1 MYKRLRI
8 RNFRSLKDLL
18 LDNVG
23 RVNLFVGANNVG
35 KTSVLEAAW
44 LFQGPGRPSLTMNIS
59 AFRSLDPGP
68 QGTDLIWYWLF
79 HNLKAD
85 HPIEIEGQELNGLE
99 RCLRITMSKAPIEP
113 IRPES
118 EKATAES
125 LAQTAGSTGML
136 GEVLTYE
143 YRIGNEE
150 PIITS
155 MSPTAIEVQLN
166 PRVSRPPSILL
177 SARRGTNAKEL
188 AERFTRVQD
197 AEGLQPLVE
206 SLRLLEPR
214 LTGLSLGYTEDRPL
228 IRGHVGLTRPVP
240 LSLLGGGAVRL
251 TEILLAVMTAQEGL
265 VLIDEIENG
274 LYYGQLQKAW
284 KAIDFAS
291 RASKAQV
298 FATTHS
304 LECASAAVSAFED
317 SLPKDFRLHRL
328 ERKKDGV
335 RVVTY
340 EHKKAR
346 IALDLNLE
354 VR

>member
-1 MYKRLRI
+1 MYKRLVV
-8 RNFRSLKDLL
+8 RNFRGLKSLS
-18 LDNVG
+18 LDNLG
-23 RVNLFVGANNVG
+23 RVNLIVGANNVG

-44 LFQGPGRPSLTMNIS
+44 LFQAPGNPRLTMNIS
-59 AFRSLDPGP
+59 AFRSLDPRP
-68 QGTDLIWYWLF
+68 QDTDLLWYWLF
-79 HNLKAD
+79 HDLKVD
-85 HPIEIEGQELNGLE
+85 RPIEIESEDTNGSE
-99 RCLRITMSKAPIEP
+99 RCLRITLSKALVE
-113 IRPES
+113 RVSPES
-118 EKATAES
+118 DKGALET
-125 LAQTAGSTGML
+125 LAQTAGSS
-136 GEVLTYE
+136 GEIPYVLTYE
-143 YRIGNEE
+143 YRIGSQE

-155 MSPTAIEVQLN
+155 VLEVQLD
-166 PRVSRPPSILL
+166 PLVSRPPSILL

-197 AEGLQPLVE
+197 AAGVQPLVE
-206 SLRLLEPR
+206 SLRLLEPH
-214 LTGLSLGYTEDRPL
+214 LTALSLGYTEDRPL
-228 IRGHVGLTRPVP
+228 IRGHVGLPRPVP

-274 LYYGQLQKAW
+274 LYHSQLENVW
-284 KAIDFAS
+284 KAIDLAS
-291 RASKAQV
+291 RASKSQV

-304 LECASAAVSAFED
+304 LECASAAVSAFD
-317 SLPKDFRLHRL
+317 DGPAKDFRLHRL